1 MKKNQVEN
9 KVEKGFNAATPDQW
23 NDIQAD
29 CDGVAVARPQKS
41 RGVSFGWKIATVCL
55 VFALIV
61 VGVLGGVNLG
71 SQTAAAATVSLD
83 VNPSIEI
90 VLNGKNKVIKVVANN
105 ADAELIL
112 DGMDLKGCT
121 VQVAVNAIVGS
132 MYSKGYL
139 TEWANSVMVGV
150 DAKEAIK
157 DELLNTVTEQI
168 TVTLK
173 GNSVNANVVTAWVTG
188 NTEAKKIAEQ
198 YGISLGKA
206 ELITK
211 ILAADTSKTHTAE
224 TLAAL
229 KINDLTL
236 ILQGLVTEK
245 VGTGEASDKSYI
257 GQNAAEQIAFEAVGE
272 GVNAQTVSK
281 LKTKMDFEDG
291 SMVYEV
297 EFVYDG
303 IEYEFEIEAV
313 FGKIVE
319 QEISKDDYIPN
330 GDAVK
335 MTKEQALALAYE
347 LAGVTDQTQVTNL
360 DQKTDKDHGKTI
372 YEVEFV
378 YDGTEY
384 EFEIGEYG
392 TVFKRKA
399 KALKS
404 DESQA
409 IANQAFY
416 KSLVCKLLGIN
427 EADITEFEIEPDD
440 DHGKKTVVEVEFVA
454 GGYEYEIKIDVN
466 TNAIL
471 KCSKELAD

>member
-1 MKKNQVEN
+1 MKKNQVES

-23 NDIQAD
+23 NDIQTD
-29 CDGVAVARPQKS
+29 CDGVTVARPQKS

-55 VFALIV
+55 VFALVV

-112 DGMDLKGCT
+112 DGMDLSGCS
-121 VQVAVNAIVGS
+121 VKVAVNAIVGS

-157 DELLNTVTEQI
+157 DELIKTVTEQI

-173 GNSVNANVVTAWVTG
+173 GNSVNANVVAAWVTG
-188 NTEAKKIAEQ
+188 NTEAKKIAEE
-198 YGISLGKA
+198 YGISVGKA
-206 ELITK
+206 ELIAQ
-211 ILAADTSKTHTAE
+211 ILAADESGTHTAE

-236 ILQGLVTEK
+236 ILQGLAGST
-245 VGTGEASDKSYI
+245 VGTGEASEKSYI
-257 GQNAAEQIAFEAVGE
+257 GEQAAKQIAFAAVGE
-272 GVNAQTVSK
+272 EVTEQNVSRLKVK
-281 LKTKMDFEDG
+281 LDFEDG
-291 SMVYEV
+291 VMVYEV
-297 EFVYDG
+297 EFIYNG
-303 IEYEFEIEAV
+303 IEYEFEIEAAL
-313 FGKIVE
+313 GKIVK
-319 QEISKDDYIPN
+319 QEVDKDHHNPTVGAEKI
-330 GDAVK
+330 
-335 MTKEQALALAYE
+335 TKEQALALAYE
-347 LAGVTDQTQVTNL
+347 LAGVTDQTKVANL
-360 DQKTDKDHGKTI
+360 EQKTDKDHGKTI
-372 YEVEFV
+372 YKVEFV

-404 DESQA
+404 DENQV

-427 EADITEFEIEPDD
+427 EADITEFEIELDD
-440 DHGKKTVVEVEFVA
+440 DHGKKAVVEVEFVA
-454 GGYEYEIKIDVN
+454 GGYEYEIKIDVH